1 MVAHLSFL
9 ISVFMSE
16 RIKLKFLIYDVLL
29 HHSQFKNNGGEFIL
43 TNVLI
48 LGANGQ
54 VARRAIDLFLKETE
68 TQLTL
73 YLRNS
78 KRLKNVDQNRTRIVE
93 GDVNDV
99 ENLKEAM
106 IGQDVVY
113 ANIGGSDVVQKTERI
128 IEVMNATGVKRGI
141 FINILGIYDEVPG
154 NFGEWN
160 RRMVGNGMYNWRQSA
175 NLIEAS
181 SLDYTI
187 LRCTWFTNKE
197 EVDYEITEKGEPL
210 TGTEI
215 SRKSI
220 AALVVKIAESP
231 EWGVRCSW
239 GVNKPNTKGN
249 KPAFY

>member
-1 MVAHLSFL
+1 M
-9 ISVFMSE
+9 
-16 RIKLKFLIYDVLL
+16 
-29 HHSQFKNNGGEFIL
+29 

-54 VARRAIDLFLKETE
+54 VARIAINLFLKETD

-78 KRLKNVDQNRTRIVE
+78 RRLKIVDLGRERVIE

-99 ENLKEAM
+99 AKLKVAM
-106 IGQDVVY
+106 DGQDVVY
-113 ANIGGSDVVQKTERI
+113 ANIGGSDIVQKTQNI
-128 IEVMNATGVKRGI
+128 IDAMHATGVKRGI

-154 NFGEWN
+154 KFGEWN
-160 RRMVGNGMYNWRQSA
+160 KYMVGRGMEYWRKAA
-175 NLIEAS
+175 NILEESDIN
-181 SLDYTI
+181 YTI
-187 LRCTWFTNKE
+187 LRCTWFTNKK

-210 TGTEI
+210 LGTEV

-231 EWGVRCSW
+231 EWGVRSSW
-239 GVNKPNTKGN
+239 GVSKPNTEED
-249 KPAFY
+249 KPVFY